1 MIFAST
7 QHTACTSK
15 ERKKERKKRKR
26 RIILCV
32 EELTAL
38 LLVIINSKYLFQS
51 RASSDVTMSI
61 ITKSLR
67 TIKTAYQRRSHVVNG
82 MNGWQRSDAQNVARS
97 LLLTERKNRQKK
109 KKRRKKHGLL
119 TGTA

>member
-1 MIFAST
+1 MCGRT
-7 QHTACTSK
+7 HGP
-15 ERKKERKKRKR
+15 
-26 RIILCV
+26 
-32 EELTAL
+32 AL
-38 LLVIINSKYLFQS
+38 GDNKQQIPFPVQ
-51 RASSDVTMSI
+51 SI

-67 TIKTAYQRRSHVVNG
+67 TIKTAYQRRSHVANG

>member
-1 MIFAST
+1 LQALNT
-7 QHTACTSK
+7 QHVQA
-15 ERKKERKKRKR
+15 KKERKKRKR

-67 TIKTAYQRRSHVVNG
+67 TIKTAYQRRSHVANG
-82 MNGWQRSDAQNVARS
+82 MNRWQRSDAQNVARS

>member
-1 MIFAST
+1 MYK
-7 QHTACTSK
+7 Q
-15 ERKKERKKRKR
+15 RKKERKRKR

-51 RASSDVTMSI
+51 RASSSDVTMSI

-67 TIKTAYQRRSHVVNG
+67 TIKTAYQRRSHIANG
-82 MNGWQRSDAQNVARS
+82 MNGWQRSDAQNVARL

-109 KKRRKKHGLL
+109 KK
-119 TGTA
+119 

>member
-1 MIFAST
+1 LQALNT
-7 QHTACTSK
+7 QHVQAKK
-15 ERKKERKKRKR
+15 ERKKRKRKR

-38 LLVIINSKYLFQS
+38 LLMIINSKCLFQS

-67 TIKTAYQRRSHVVNG
+67 TIKTAYQRRSHIANG
-82 MNGWQRSDAQNVARS
+82 MNG
-97 LLLTERKNRQKK
+97 
-109 KKRRKKHGLL
+109 
-119 TGTA
+119 